1 MIHVESFLIESMY
14 SVCFLMQLIDNAASN
29 KVVISEAEN
38 FNGADGPTST
48 GLRKPVPKRE

>member
-14 SVCFLMQLIDNAASN
+14 SVYSLMQLIDNAAPN
-29 KVVISEAEN
+29 KVVISEPEN
-38 FNGADGPTST
+38 FNGDYGPTLA